1 MSLHAVFTEWNEIG
15 MNQKLIQ
22 KNTDTYTNTDTEPD
36 FKQSHSDAVFRPSYF
51 CIIHNQIKNMKFIS
65 LKTYYINLRI
75 YQNLTFVNCRSKIR
89 TSRTSVFKDFAVV

>member
-36 FKQSHSDAVFRPSYF
+36 FKQSHSFPSFLFLYHSQPNKKYE
-51 CIIHNQIKNMKFIS
+51 IHFFENILHKSKNLSKPHICKLS
-65 LKTYYINLRI
+65 L
-75 YQNLTFVNCRSKIR
+75 QN
-89 TSRTSVFKDFAVV
+89 KDQ